1 MTTELLGTEFVTT
14 QAPRFNTAF
23 KGEAAQR
30 KDTVGSLIGRR
41 TMRRDRRA
49 NRAI

>member
-1 MTTELLGTEFVTT
+1 MTTELLGTEFVTQRT
-14 QAPRFNTAF
+14 TRFNSAF
-23 KGEAAQR
+23 KGELAQR

-41 TMRRDRRA
+41 NMRRDRRS